1 MSVTSCTVWCI
12 TNLLFF
18 LHCQPTEYF
27 LSHSYLIINDVQDPF
42 SSRYSPRGIFCSRT
56 LNFRSI
62 SAIGYDMD
70 YTLVQYN
77 VKVIKFLFK
86 SFISDFNIYASPVSY
101 VPPRYMQWNTPYNLF
116 WHCLFFMLCIWMLFP
131 CTFIYICLEAL

>member
-70 YTLVQYN
+70 YTLVHYN
-77 VKVIKFLFK
+77 VMVIIVLLNSFVCEFK
-86 SFISDFNIYASPVSY
+86 
-101 VPPRYMQWNTPYNLF
+101 
-116 WHCLFFMLCIWMLFP
+116 CFP
-131 CTFIYICLEAL
+131 CFIHAFKTCVMEYVAEYSFGVILCSCLLAFLHTFHFLVCI